1 MDGKLSQLMPLDILQ
16 TFLQSLDGLFYRLN
30 RALRIQGQIHAIQT
44 GPTGSQPQNIPKS
57 NPST

>member
-1 MDGKLSQLMPLDILQ
+1 LMPLDILQ